1 MTIQNLKR
9 NGLTQ
14 GIIHKNHRVENF
26 KNFEY
31 ISILKMKFI
40 ILIFLIVVLSLNAKA
55 LAVASDYLE
64 GNALSLMEGSSRI
77 YSIRLQNPDSY
88 EARFKVDYDG
98 QFMKAMD
105 FKEEYVLPPKSTARI
120 EFNVT
125 APKYDEK
132 NSLFVASY
140 TVHQLSG
147 GSGGTFFLTKIS
159 KNFKLKVEKKPDANK
174 NQDKPDV
181 DYDNGFHVNYNYVV
195 YAIAALAFLLYVFR
209 KKLAKNNKAQAKK
222 IFTKNRKIIK

>member
-1 MTIQNLKR
+1 MAIQNLKR
-9 NGLTQ
+9 NGLTP

-26 KNFEY
+26 KN
-31 ISILKMKFI
+31 IKTILTSKMKLI
-40 ILIFLIVVLSLNAKA
+40 IPIFLIIALSLNAKA

-64 GNALSLMEGSSRI
+64 NNTLTLIEGGSGI

-88 EARFKVDYDG
+88 EARFKVDYDM
-98 QFMKAMD
+98 QFMKAIE
-105 FKEEYVLPPKSTARI
+105 FNEEYAIPPASSVRI

-125 APKYDEK
+125 APEY
-132 NSLFVASY
+132 NQNNNLFAVSY
-140 TVHQLSG
+140 TVHQLSS

-159 KNFKLKVEKKPDANK
+159 KNFKLKVEKIPNADK

-181 DYDNGFHVNYNYVV
+181 KYDNGFHINYGYAA
-195 YAIAALAFLLYVFR
+195 YAIAVLAFLLYVFR

-222 IFTKNRKIIK
+222 ILRKIEK